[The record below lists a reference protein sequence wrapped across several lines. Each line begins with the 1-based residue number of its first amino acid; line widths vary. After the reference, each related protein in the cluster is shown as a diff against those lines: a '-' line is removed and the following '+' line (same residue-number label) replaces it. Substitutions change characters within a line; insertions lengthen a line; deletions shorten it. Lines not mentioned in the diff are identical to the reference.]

1 MYTVHV
7 SIISVHKYIFK
18 WIYLPLGGDEMFD
31 WSNDIKDGVLDNTSL
46 DCVDSTSTSPGEHF

>member
-1 MYTVHV
+1 MYQLFQYT
-7 SIISVHKYIFK
+7 SICSLFK